1 LHIQQIMPGITCN
14 LMGGIGNQLFQI
26 ASAFSLAKRFGVPY
40 FIEDGQQG
48 AIGQGNH
55 PSKYYSTVY
64 KKVPRTKSLA
74 KPIHEHKEQQWTFYD
89 IGYAIEPF
97 LYTCTIKLDGYFQ
110 SDQHFYGFDKQV
122 KQLFTPVEGI
132 QEWLKANSTL
142 FQLYPELFE
151 SDNSAC
157 YLGVRRGDYLKVA
170 NNFHNVCEMNYYI
183 KAINEFPANQQFYVA
198 TDDIA
203 WCRQYFKGDN
213 FTFFELD
220 DTIQLYAGA
229 LFKNYILSNST
240 FHWWASFLS
249 VHETPTIYVP
259 NKWTFGP
266 EVKWDQYST
275 IYRKD
280 MRVLDR

>member
-1 LHIQQIMPGITCN
+1 MQQIMPGITCN

-26 ASAFSLAKRFGVPY
+26 ASAFSLAKRFGIPY
-40 FIEDGQQG
+40 FIEDQQLSFM
-48 AIGQGNH
+48 GQGNH
-55 PSKYYSTVY
+55 PSKYYATVY
-64 KKVPRTKSLA
+64 KKVPRTKSIPA
-74 KPIHEHKEQQWTFYD
+74 PIHHHKEQHFTFYD

-97 LYTCTIKLDGYFQ
+97 LHTCTIRLDGYFQ
-110 SDQHFYGFDKQV
+110 SDQHFYGFDKEV
-122 KQLFTPVEGI
+122 KDLFTPTEGMK
-132 QEWLKANSTL
+132 EWLKANSTL
-142 FQLYPELFE
+142 FQMYPDLFDP
-151 SDNSAC
+151 DNKAC
-157 YLGVRRGDYLKVA
+157 YIGVRRGDYLKIA
-170 NNFHNVCEMNYYI
+170 GNFHNVCDLSYYNEAMSKFSPEQQYYI
-183 KAINEFPANQQFYVA
+183 AS
-198 TDDIA
+198 DDIA
-203 WCRQYFKGDN
+203 WCKEQFKGAQ

-259 NKWTFGP
+259 NKWLFGP
-266 EVKWDQYST
+266 EAKWDQYST

>member
-1 LHIQQIMPGITCN
+1 MPGITCN